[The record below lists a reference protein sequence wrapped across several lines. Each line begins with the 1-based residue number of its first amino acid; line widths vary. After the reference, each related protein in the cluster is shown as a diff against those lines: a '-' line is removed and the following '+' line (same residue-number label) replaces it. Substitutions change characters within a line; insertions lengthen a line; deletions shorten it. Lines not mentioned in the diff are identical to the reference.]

1 MKNIVYTNAI
11 GKSKPTSK
19 EAKRML
25 KNVKTMTLEEMKKRN
40 EKAYEEREA
49 HKAYLKE
56 KKNSK
61 K

>member
-1 MKNIVYTNAI
+1 MKEIIYTNAI
-11 GKSKPTSK
+11 GKSKSTSK
-19 EAKRML
+19 KAKRML
-25 KNVKTMTLEEMKKRN
+25 KNVKTMTLEEMKERN
-40 EKAYEEREA
+40 EKAYEERET

>member
-11 GKSKPTSK
+11 GKSKPASK

-25 KNVKTMTLEEMKKRN
+25 KNVKTMTLEEMKERN

-49 HKAYLKE
+49 YKAYLKE

>member
-1 MKNIVYTNAI
+1 MKEIIYTNAI
-11 GKSKPTSK
+11 GKSKSTSK

-40 EKAYEEREA
+40 AKAYEEREA
-49 HKAYLKE
+49 YKARLKE

>member
-1 MKNIVYTNAI
+1 MKEIIYTNAI
-11 GKSKPTSK
+11 GKSKPISK

-49 HKAYLKE
+49 YKARLKE
-56 KKNSK
+56 KKSSK

>member
-11 GKSKPTSK
+11 GKSKPASK

-49 HKAYLKE
+49 YKARIKE